1 MGDTTGTARRA
12 TGRTW
17 VEDGWA
23 RSSVTVWA
31 PVPVTRAFDYVADM
45 TRHPEWANDPL
56 TVERTD
62 TGAVGVGARFR
73 AVGRQAGKEWPSDLT
88 VTGFDP
94 PARFEFTA
102 TGGPI
107 GTTEDRLHRHEFL
120 LTAGDGGT
128 RIEIRRADPLPDWRF
143 RLVGRPLV
151 RASLGLRVRTATRL
165 AQRLTEL
172 AATDGDGAAGT

>member
-1 MGDTTGTARRA
+1 MEDTTRSAPSA

-23 RSSVTVWA
+23 RSSVTAWA
-31 PVPVTRAFDYVADM
+31 PVPVVRAFGYVADM

-62 TGAVGVGARFR
+62 GGPVGVGTRFR
-73 AVGRQAGKEWPSDLT
+73 AVGHQAGKEWPSDLT

-94 PARFEFTA
+94 PSRFEFTA

-107 GTTEDRLHRHEFL
+107 GTTADRLHRHEFL

-128 RIEIRRADPLPDWRF
+128 WIEIRRSDPLPDWRF
-143 RLVGRPLV
+143 RLVGRALV
-151 RASLGLRVRTATRL
+151 RASLGMRVRPAARL
-165 AQRLTEL
+165 AQRLAEL
-172 AATDGDGAAGT
+172 ATTDADGTAGT